1 MSLYR
6 FVLIST
12 LAAGFATAA
21 LADDNPG
28 KGNQSATTITKN
40 YVFPPVTL
48 TSTETAR
55 VIVVNTAPPATGNNP
70 APSCTGT
77 ISFLLSSS
85 ATPPNPVGFTLPSG
99 QFAFVDLPF
108 SKIGVST
115 PPGEVVGKVAQTVS
129 VPSQAPCSLGM
140 SLVVFDTTT
149 GVGHLILGNASTQL
163 GLTPIPSLG
172 ER

>member
-1 MSLYR
+1 MPLYR
-6 FVLIST
+6 LVLVST
-12 LAAGFATAA
+12 LAVGVATAA
-21 LADDNPG
+21 LADDSPG
-28 KGNQSATTITKN
+28 KGTTVTKN
-40 YVFPPVTL
+40 YAFPPVTL

-70 APSCTGT
+70 APSCTGS

-85 ATPPNPVGFTLPSG
+85 TTPPTPTGFTLAAG
-99 QFAFVDLPF
+99 QFSFADLPF

-115 PPGEVVGKVAQTVS
+115 PPGVVVGEVQQTVS
-129 VPSQAPCSLGM
+129 VPSQAPCSLSM

-163 GLTPIPSLG
+163 GPTPIAILG
-172 ER
+172 DR